1 MHLLCTIPGHGEPL
15 EAWGGLFSQP
25 YPPQVK
31 KKKKKKNVSKFVGET
46 ERVSQGWTG
55 EKM

>member
-15 EAWGGLFSQP
+15 KAWLGLFLNLIRP
-25 YPPQVK
+25 RK
-31 KKKKKKNVSKFVGET
+31 ERKKKKNVSKFFGET
-46 ERVSQGWTG
+46 EHVSQGWTG